1 MNETP
6 SKKLTKIPQH
16 VAIIMDGNGRWAR
29 QQNLSR
35 IDGHKKGSEVARK
48 IVSKCSDLGISYL
61 TLYAFSSENWRR
73 SPNEV
78 SGLMELLQHY
88 LETEAESLNND
99 NVRLRIIGERQMLP
113 NNILRLVETVELMTK
128 DNTGITLIMALSYGS
143 HAEITHAAKAVA
155 QKVQDHRLTLEEIT
169 DEVISQHLYT
179 HDIPD
184 PDVLIRTS
192 GEQRISNYLLWQL
205 AYTELVFVDTY
216 WPDFTPEEFV
226 QTLIE
231 YQERERR
238 FGTAA

>member
-1 MNETP
+1 MTETP
-6 SKKLTKIPQH
+6 SKQLTKIPQH

-48 IVSKCSDLGISYL
+48 IVSKCTDLGISYL

-113 NNILRLVETVELMTK
+113 NNILRLVEAVELMTK
-128 DNTGITLIMALSYGS
+128 DNSGITLIMALSYGS
-143 HAEITHAAKAVA
+143 HAEITHATKAVA

-169 DEVISQHLYT
+169 EETISQHLYT

-226 QTLIE
+226 QTLLE